1 MMILGGKQMEH
12 KLMTEQEKA
21 KIVMKSIE
29 MEDAGRK
36 EEAMELLR
44 TIPLPPYMAKF
55 IKEKIGVDFLVDSGY
70 NLAEAE
76 VEYGSG
82 WLAS

>member
-1 MMILGGKQMEH
+1 MQVEH

-21 KIVMKSIE
+21 DIVMRSIE
-29 MEDAGRK
+29 MQEAGK
-36 EEAMELLR
+36 NEEALELRR
-44 TIPLPPYMAKF
+44 TIPLPPYMAKH
-55 IKEKIGVDFLVDSGY
+55 IKERHGAEFLITYGY

-76 VEYGSG
+76 AEYGSG

>member
-1 MMILGGKQMEH
+1 MKQAVVH

-21 KIVMKSIE
+21 DIVMRSIKLQE
-29 MEDAGRK
+29 AGK
-36 EEAMELLR
+36 EEEALELR
-44 TIPLPPYMAKF
+44 TTIPLPPYMAKF
-55 IKEKIGVDFLVDSGY
+55 IKDKMGVDFLINNGY

-76 VEYGSG
+76 VEYGQD